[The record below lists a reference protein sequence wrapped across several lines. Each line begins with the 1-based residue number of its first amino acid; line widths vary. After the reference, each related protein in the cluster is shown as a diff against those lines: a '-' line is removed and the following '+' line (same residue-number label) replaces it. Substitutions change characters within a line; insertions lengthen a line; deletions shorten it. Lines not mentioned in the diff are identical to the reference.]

1 MYLLRGYSRMLA
13 DAEDVARRVICCT
26 DRSRHDR
33 MQLHHLVDVV
43 ELELITVNV
52 AASRLVESGLGDVH
66 SIEVGPLAPTIVV
79 GARAAVLTGC

>member
-1 MYLLRGYSRMLA
+1 
-13 DAEDVARRVICCT
+13 
-26 DRSRHDR
+26 